1 MSFVHLPRSYVA
13 PDPVAPLRGG
23 ARAVILWFLWLSP
36 PGLGWLAVRGGMA
49 WELVTMLGVAV
60 AVAATLGSH
69 ASVPAPRGRL
79 FLAGGLAVATV
90 LLLGAG
96 HPVLPAPL
104 ACAVAMAALALAAGL
119 CDPRAL
125 GLVLGFLLLESL
137 LPLAAFQEAGPNLVQ
152 GGVLAVEAVALLVG
166 QRLLRR
172 AARRPV
178 LLPPERRGSA
188 GRGAPVC
195 PAPVC
200 PGPVSPVPVCP
211 GPVWTATSAAPSPPV
226 LVQVE
231 RTPEGTLRLA
241 VASRAA
247 GALRVTVC

>member
-49 WELVTMLGVAV
+49 WELVTMLGAAV
-60 AVAATLGSH
+60 AMAATLGSH
-69 ASVPAPRGRL
+69 ASVPAPRGRM
-79 FLAGGLAVATV
+79 FLAGGVAVATV

-96 HPVLPAPL
+96 HSVLPA
-104 ACAVAMAALALAAGL
+104 AAGCMVAMAALALAAGL

-125 GLVLGFLLLESL
+125 GLALGILLLESM
-137 LPLAAFQEAGPNLVQ
+137 LPLAASREALPALVQ
-152 GGVLAVEAVALLVG
+152 GGVLAVAAAALLVG

-172 AARRPV
+172 AVRRPV
-178 LLPPERRGSA
+178 LLLPPDRTGAA
-188 GRGAPVC
+188 GRA
-195 PAPVC
+195 A
-200 PGPVSPVPVCP
+200 
-211 GPVWTATSAAPSPPV
+211 PVWTATSAAPSPPV